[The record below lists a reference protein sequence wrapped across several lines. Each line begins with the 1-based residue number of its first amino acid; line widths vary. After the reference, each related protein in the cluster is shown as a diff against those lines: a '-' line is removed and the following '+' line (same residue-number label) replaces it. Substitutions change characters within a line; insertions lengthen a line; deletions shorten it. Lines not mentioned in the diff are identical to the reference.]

1 MGTVASLL
9 AEHVSFRCTSVDRV
23 FVAGYVPGLQ
33 FEGGVVRFLIERG
46 YKIPSPVGLR
56 HNHDRLVA
64 EIEAFVAEHDIPTV
78 RFVKGESKEEVAR
91 PFLAAAE
98 AEDREGV
105 ALVGVA
111 QEKVSAWRGWKTGTR
126 RSHPW
131 FGYGRQSLFVNH
143 YYFYVW
149 DKEWGPAFVKLC
161 AYAPYP
167 IWVWCNGHEWAKRQL
182 ATAGVGFTALD
193 NGLQAVDDPAA
204 AHRICARLSAGH
216 LRRFL
221 DRWLGRL
228 PNALTAADHRAGFA
242 YDFSIRQLEISDT
255 AVFDRPAAGR
265 AWFEA
270 AIREHLDLGRPEH
283 VRLIVNRK
291 ILNRGP
297 RPTPGRF
304 ETRVITRDVD
314 PQLQIHYRRS
324 KVKAYFKH
332 HHALRVETTIN
343 DPRDFGV
350 GRRLRAENWKALR
363 EIGAA
368 TNARFL
374 ATVGEDA
381 PPPPDATT
389 LQAVV
394 LPSEDT
400 DGLRAPGLRLGDPR
414 VMALLAALA
423 SFAHV
428 AGGLTNAG
436 LCRLMTGL
444 LAQPYT
450 SRQATYDLRR
460 LRRKGFIERIERRHI
475 YRLTPHGRA
484 TACFLTKVVARVV
497 VPVLTELEDTARPT
511 SPRPIVAAWRNY
523 ERQVHDH
530 IRASGIAA

>member
-1 MGTVASLL
+1 
-9 AEHVSFRCTSVDRV
+9 
-23 FVAGYVPGLQ
+23 LQ

-56 HNHDRLVA
+56 HNHDRVVA
-64 EIEAFVAEHDIPTV
+64 EIDAFVAEREIPV
-78 RFVKGESKEEVAR
+78 ARFAKGESKEQIAG
-91 PFLAAAE
+91 PYLAEAE

-105 ALVGVA
+105 VLVGVA
-111 QEKVSAWRGWKTGTR
+111 QEKVAAWRGWKEGAR

-131 FGYGRQSLFVNH
+131 FRYGRQSLFVNH
-143 YYFYVW
+143 YYFYLW
-149 DKEWGPAFVKLC
+149 DAEWGPAFVKFC
-161 AYAPYP
+161 PYAPYP

-182 ATAGVGFTALD
+182 TKVGVGFTALD
-193 NGLQAVDDPAA
+193 NGLAAVDDPEA

-216 LRRFL
+216 LRGLL

-228 PNALTAADHRAGFA
+228 PSALTAQDRRAGFG

-265 AWFEA
+265 AWFET
-270 AIREHLDLGRPEH
+270 AIREHLDLGRPEQ

-291 ILNRGP
+291 IQRG
-297 RPTPGRF
+297 RKKPTPGRF

-324 KVKAYFKH
+324 KVKAYFKEQ
-332 HHALRVETTIN
+332 HALRVETTIN
-343 DPRDFGV
+343 DPCDFGV
-350 GRRLRAENWKALR
+350 RRRLRAENWNALR
-363 EIGAA
+363 QIGAA

-374 ATVGEDA
+374 AAIGEDA

-389 LQAVV
+389 LQTVV
-394 LPSEDT
+394 LPSTDG

-444 LAQPYT
+444 LARPYT

-460 LRRKGFIERIERRHI
+460 LRRKRFIERVDGRHL

-484 TACFLTKVVARVV
+484 IACFLTKLIARVV

-511 SPRPIVAAWRNY
+511 APRSIVTAWRNY
-523 ERQVHDH
+523 ERQIHDH
-530 IRASGIAA
+530 IQAAGIAA